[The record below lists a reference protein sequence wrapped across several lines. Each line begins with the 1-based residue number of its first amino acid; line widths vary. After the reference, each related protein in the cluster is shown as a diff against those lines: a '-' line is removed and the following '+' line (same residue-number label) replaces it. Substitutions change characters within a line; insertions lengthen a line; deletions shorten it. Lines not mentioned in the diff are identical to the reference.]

1 MPTIEKDGTIIAAVH
16 PDILE
21 DWLTENDLSADDV
34 TITWSDDE
42 TRVRKRARIA
52 EDAGDTLSL
61 LGTTSDGALLL
72 LIHMARFATGREG
85 RAQSRRRQGRRH
97 TLRRSHGSRIWPSSM
112 PTSPRPNCPT
122 PSSRAAKRQH
132 SLRSKPV
139 RRPSPMRSTRRRP
152 TDVRIQGHR
161 HRRL

>member
-72 LIHMARFATGREG
+72 LIHMARFVTAVKAAPNLAAVKAAATPFADLMEAYLAKLDADEPTAKLPYAVKPGGEAAALLEIET
-85 RAQSRRRQGRRH
+85 RATAVADALH
-97 TLRRSHGSRIWPSSM
+97 P
-112 PTSPRPNCPT
+112 PE
-122 PSSRAAKRQH
+122 A
-132 SLRSKPV
+132 
-139 RRPSPMRSTRRRP
+139 
-152 TDVRIQGHR
+152 D
-161 HRRL
+161 